1 MISNLGKIEETS
13 QVGKLGARDG
23 KRFAQSH
30 TAGWDR
36 WPWGPAPDSQSDL
49 LPALGG
55 GPEVRPARAAPLLH
69 VLLGIV
75 PGVPTALI
83 KEDLRGWVF
92 LATLC
97 ETAHLSL
104 DILKDKSRL
113 FLGNRPDARPFII
126 WWHGSQRITDKGK

>member
-1 MISNLGKIEETS
+1 MPETGRDLPKVTQ
-13 QVGKLGARDG
+13 QVGTDGPGARPPTP
-23 KRFAQSH
+23 SL
-30 TAGWDR
+30 TCCL
-36 WPWGPAPDSQSDL
+36 PW
-49 LPALGG
+49 GG

-75 PGVPTALI
+75 PGVPTTLI

-126 WWHGSQRITDKGK
+126 WWHGSQRITDKGKQARRY